1 MRITIFILAIFI
13 LTSCGIDCVDKK
25 TGLHKSSQTLKDSKK
40 NGVFNFEIFSET
52 TSLLLDSGLIFKVN
66 NAWVENSW
74 SYECINN
81 EVIVQKGSILQFV
94 IDASYEG
101 DALNHD
107 YWLMNK
113 PLGSVLDY
121 GYSGEDTIR
130 LTLRNSQSI
139 VDTLTFVKQVS
150 R

>member
-1 MRITIFILAIFI
+1 MRITIFIFTLSII
-13 LTSCGIDCVDKK
+13 TSCGIDCIDKK

-40 NGVFNFEIFSET
+40 NGVFNFEMLSET
-52 TSLLLDSGLIFKVN
+52 GSLALDSGIIFKIN
-66 NAWVENSW
+66 SAWVENSW

-81 EVIVQKGSILQFV
+81 EAIVQKDSMFQFV
-94 IDASYEG
+94 IDASYDG
-101 DALNHD
+101 DVLNHD

-113 PLGSVLDY
+113 KLGSVLDY

-130 LTLRNSQSI
+130 LTLRNGKSI
-139 VDTLTFVKQVS
+139 IDTLSFVKQVS